1 MVWITG
7 RHAGNRSVGGH
18 ECFSNTQIGMKP
30 LIRALT
36 RLFVAGV
43 ILFLPRPNA
52 FAQNTPLSA
61 SEVQARQ
68 LAIRI
73 LRNLQPIEHW
83 IESGR
88 PVAAEPTSDARMI
101 EITGTRVNFRSGP
114 STDSAVSG
122 SGLKGERYEFIRTEG
137 EWHLIKMDG
146 QREAYVSVQYSR
158 LVEVGEPPAA
168 AKLQGEQLPSKY
180 QDRARR
186 ILGENMRDLDELKR
200 IARESQSEFRKR
212 YGGMKIAADNA
223 EPWAAAASLMKIQ
236 KYERGT
242 SSQFDRIAKLAGGSI
257 TPVQQRPAS
266 ATSRRISGSVAG
278 GIGTN
283 TAKSS
288 SNGTEVA
295 KADVTRSNVAA
306 DLSAE
311 LTPSDRLGFSA
322 GRSEEVHF
330 APISRL
336 NAGVDYQHKFG
347 EKASVGAGAGLR
359 KFGDERNDSLDQDE
373 AEFSLQASV
382 KPSRALHAGGRIGF
396 SSTAYPNQENLDYK
410 DTRFRVGVGGDV
422 GQSAGWEV
430 EYTQAAHDLKLETGT
445 EDNTRNRIGASVLLN
460 RGGKTVLE
468 ISAHNEACDFDQSD
482 DFRSYSRTGGKL
494 SLRHRPEPGRSSVTS
509 FEVLRKSH
517 DTRGERDYTDFRGEF
532 KADALGDG
540 GRKSSGHFLVN
551 YRKLQG
557 TGPEGFLDYIES
569 RVDALKEP
577 GQGVFWESNLY
588 GQYFL
593 ADGDAKRDALVTQF
607 GWIGLMVGGE
617 SHFKIGPHLATNTI
631 LVTTDTPDVGLFE
644 HPGNTLRYG
653 ARASADM
660 NLRPLRIRGAGRYE
674 WLNYYNVDGAST
686 PTRFELEGEGIY
698 RVGRRIDIEAR
709 LKYYV
714 TGSNDP
720 GAIEN
725 SEIDILVGLVY
736 RIGGSDD

>member
-1 MVWITG
+1 
-7 RHAGNRSVGGH
+7 
-18 ECFSNTQIGMKP
+18 MKP

-36 RLFVAGV
+36 RSFVAGV
-43 ILFLPRPNA
+43 ILFLARPNA

-61 SEVQARQ
+61 NEVQARQ

-73 LRNLQPIEHW
+73 LRNLQPIEQW

-114 STDSAVSG
+114 STGSAVSG
-122 SGLKGERYEFIRTEG
+122 SGLKGERYEYIRTEG

-158 LVEVGEPPAA
+158 LVEAGEPPAA
-168 AKLQGEQLPSKY
+168 AKPQGEQLPSKY

-186 ILGENMRDLDELKR
+186 ILGENIRDLDELKR
-200 IARESQSEFRKR
+200 IARESQSDFRKR

-266 ATSRRISGSVAG
+266 ATSRRISGSVAA

-288 SNGTEVA
+288 SNGTEIA
-295 KADVTRSNVAA
+295 KADVTRSNVSA

-330 APISRL
+330 APITRL

-382 KPSRALHAGGRIGF
+382 KPSKALHAGGRIGF
-396 SSTAYPNQENLDYK
+396 SNTG
-410 DTRFRVGVGGDV
+410 GV
-422 GQSAGWEV
+422 V
-430 EYTQAAHDLKLETGT
+430 EYTQAAHDLQLEAGT

-494 SLRHRPEPGRSSVTS
+494 SLRHRPETGRSSVTS
-509 FEVLRKSH
+509 LEVLRKSH

-551 YRKLQG
+551 YRNLQG
-557 TGPEGFLDYIES
+557 TGPEGFLDYIEC

-607 GWIGLMVGGE
+607 GWMGLMVGGE

-653 ARASADM
+653 AKASADM

-674 WLNYYNVDGAST
+674 WLKYYNVDGAPT
-686 PTRFELEGEGIY
+686 PTRFELEGEGFY